1 MLYLINCKV
10 DYFVIQFTKFGKQK
24 CFVSFRLYDIMSFF
38 KYCFDIIL
46 QLFSITFCFADD
58 LFLLCHQCM
67 AMVNLHKSKE
77 PTPTTTTALKV
88 APQRTIFHKN

>member
-1 MLYLINCKV
+1 MFYLINCKV

-38 KYCFDIIL
+38 KYYFDIIL